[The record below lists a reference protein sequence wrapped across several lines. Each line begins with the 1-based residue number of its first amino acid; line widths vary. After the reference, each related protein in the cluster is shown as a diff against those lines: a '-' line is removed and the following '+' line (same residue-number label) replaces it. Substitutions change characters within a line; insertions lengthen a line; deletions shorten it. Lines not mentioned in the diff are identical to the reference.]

1 MKEITVRKLNYQI
14 VGYIQV
20 ESNGDKT
27 VMDFYRRVLGH
38 YDSASDTV
46 RDFQGRIVARGDA
59 AAILLKDQF

>member
-1 MKEITVRKLNYQI
+1 MKEITVRKLNFQI

-27 VMDFYRRVLGH
+27 VMDFYRRILGR